1 MTRSEKLN
9 RETLRFDRRAYQTVK
24 KVWRGTERARPA
36 R

>member
-9 RETLRFDRRAYQTVK
+9 REALRFDRRAYRTVK